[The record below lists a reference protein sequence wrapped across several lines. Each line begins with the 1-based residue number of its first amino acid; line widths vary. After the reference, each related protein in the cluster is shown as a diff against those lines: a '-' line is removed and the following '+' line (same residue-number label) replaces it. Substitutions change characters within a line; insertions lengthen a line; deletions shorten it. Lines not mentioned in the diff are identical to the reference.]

1 MNAHDFSSQL
11 TNLLQGISYGDDAMI
26 EESIDSLSDALNG
39 QESVRS
45 FEDAGILSMDAG
57 LMINL
62 RSGRIQ
68 ITLIDC

>member
-1 MNAHDFSSQL
+1 MNAHNFSNLL
-11 TNLLQGISYGDDAMI
+11 TGLLQGIAYGDDAMI
-26 EESIDSLSDALNG
+26 EESIDSLSDALNIQG
-39 QESVRS
+39 SVRS
-45 FEDAGILSMDAG
+45 FEDAGILTMDAG

>member
-1 MNAHDFSSQL
+1 MNAHDFSNQL
-11 TNLLQGISYGDDAMI
+11 ITLLQGISYGDDAMI
-26 EESIDSLSDALNG
+26 EEAIDSLSDALNL

-45 FEDAGILSMDAG
+45 FEDAGILTRDAG

-68 ITLIDC
+68 ITL

>member
-1 MNAHDFSSQL
+1 MNAHDFSNQL
-11 TNLLQGISYGDDAMI
+11 INLLQGISYGDDAMI
-26 EESIDSLSDALNG
+26 EESIDSLSDALNL

-45 FEDAGILSMDAG
+45 FEDAGILTRDAG